1 MPSFHHV
8 PIGNNDQGFL
18 IVSQEETVYH
28 DGNSLDDVRFEDC
41 LPFEELSKLVKH
53 CTYKC
58 LPVIAQSF
66 YKESID
72 LPKCEIGSDHDCM
85 FKAIW
90 NVSTYLIK
98 YIQWN

>member
-41 LPFEELSKLVKH
+41 LPFEELSTH
-53 CTYKC
+53 CIYKC

-66 YKESID
+66 YNESIGQ
-72 LPKCEIGSDHDCM
+72 PKCEIGSDHNCM
-85 FKAIW
+85 FMEIW
-90 NVSTYLIK
+90 KVHILIK
-98 YIQWN
+98 QIQWN

>member
-28 DGNSLDDVRFEDC
+28 DGNSLDDIRFEDC
-41 LPFEELSKLVKH
+41 LPFEELSTH
-53 CTYKC
+53 CNYKC
-58 LPVIAQSF
+58 LPIIAQMF

-72 LPKCEIGSDHDCM
+72 QPKCEIGLDHNCM
-85 FKAIW
+85 FMAIW
-90 NVSTYLIK
+90 KVHYLII

>member
-18 IVSQEETVYH
+18 IVSQEETIYH
-28 DGNSLDDVRFEDC
+28 DGNSLEDVRFEDC
-41 LPFEELSKLVKH
+41 LPFDELSKH
-53 CTYKC
+53 CIYKC

-66 YKESID
+66 YKERID
-72 LPKCEIGSDHDCM
+72 HPKCEIGSDHDCM

>member
-41 LPFEELSKLVKH
+41 LPFEELSKK
-53 CTYKC
+53 CIYKC

-66 YKESID
+66 YNESID
-72 LPKCEIGSDHDCM
+72 QPKCEIGSDHNCM
-85 FKAIW
+85 FMAIW
-90 NVSTYLIK
+90 KVHYLIK